1 MPGKKI
7 FEYAMIRVVPRVERG
22 EFINV
27 GVVVF
32 SKSLDFLDMQYVVD
46 PVRLNALFPGIDT
59 ADIREHLETFSSIC
73 HGADGAGPI
82 AQLDKPSRFRW
93 LTAKRSTVIQCS
105 DVHPGLCTDP
115 QTMLPRLFQ
124 EQVESL

>member
-1 MPGKKI
+1 MPDRKI
-7 FEYAMIRVVPRVERG
+7 FEYAVIRVVPRVERG

-32 SKSLDFLDMQYVVD
+32 SKSLNFLDLRYAVD
-46 PVRLNALFPGIDT
+46 PVRLQALYPSVET
-59 ADIREHLETFSSIC
+59 AEIEDHLETFRRIC
-73 HGADGAGPI
+73 HGEPNAGPI

-93 LTAKRSTVIQCS
+93 LTAKRSTIIQCS

-115 QTMLPRLFQ
+115 VSLLDRVFE
-124 EQVESL
+124 EQVGCS

>member
-1 MPGKKI
+1 
-7 FEYAMIRVVPRVERG
+7 MIRVVPRVERG

>member
-1 MPGKKI
+1 MPDRKI
-7 FEYAMIRVVPRVERG
+7 FEYAVIRVVPRVERA

-32 SKSLDFLDMQYVVD
+32 SKSLNFLDLRYAVD
-46 PVRLNALFPGIDT
+46 PARLLALYPGVET
-59 ADIREHLETFSSIC
+59 ADIEAHLEAFRRIC
-73 HGADGAGPI
+73 HGDADGGPI

-115 QTMLPRLFQ
+115 QTMLERLFD
-124 EQVESL
+124 EQVGNL